1 MSVKLAGKDVEIT
14 EGSKDLYVGEGLEG
28 FNTTYSFDI
37 IETRV
42 KTVYVNC
49 DDERSLTEDEAYEV
63 IAEAVEADLIE
74 MEDAVRRRVTIE

>member
-28 FNTTYSFDI
+28 FNATYSFDI

-42 KTVYVNC
+42 KTVYVNY

-63 IAEAVEADLIE
+63 IAEAVEADLIQ